1 MHMAFPAELRKN
13 WKKEKKL
20 GGTSAH
26 SYQPPARIPPVN
38 DVADGNY
45 RYCYDKR
52 PQQVYHQSRQYHEDG
67 NDYPVK
73 RSQRPCHAKNDP
85 ASPMNICNEGY
96 IEKFLTKYH
105 HFLPAPCLMW

>member
-1 MHMAFPAELRKN
+1 M
-13 WKKEKKL
+13 KKEPIAVALGLFFGLSAAAFSLAPAIAQKLEKGKKL

-52 PQQVYHQSRQYHEDG
+52 PQQVYHQSRQYHEDS
-67 NDYPVK
+67 NDYPIK
-73 RSQRPCHAKNDP
+73 RS
-85 ASPMNICNEGY
+85 
-96 IEKFLTKYH
+96 
-105 HFLPAPCLMW
+105 